1 MGKCSQ
7 LAAKVSVTRVTR
19 FSSFYLADNNIL
31 LRWLWE
37 SDFLIYFAIQSSFL
51 KFKII
56 VKNNNEHLET
66 LTEIRSMMERSS
78 RFISLSGL
86 SGVAAGSFA
95 LLGAV
100 LVYIYLGLRPFSNYR
115 IFYAEVLSRGRW
127 GIGYEVFFLTVAAV
141 VFILAVTSGIYFTS
155 RKARRKGQKVWDKS
169 AFRMLSNLAIP
180 LFVGGIFC
188 LVLFRE
194 GQILLIAPATL
205 VFYGLAL
212 VNGSKYTLDDIRYL
226 GLFEIGLGITGLF
239 FPGYGLELW
248 AIGFGVLHIL
258 YGLIMYRKY
267 ER

>member
-1 MGKCSQ
+1 LSPVI
-7 LAAKVSVTRVTR
+7 LVTSCCAIQIIVKNMRGR
-19 FSSFYLADNNIL
+19 ACRNGL
-31 LRWLWE
+31 LCC
-37 SDFLIYFAIQSSFL
+37 YFAIQSSFRNL
-51 KFKII
+51 KII
-56 VKNNNEHLET
+56 VRNHNEHLET

-95 LLGAV
+95 LLGAT
-100 LVYIYLGLRPFSNYR
+100 LVYVYLGLRPFSNYR
-115 IFYAEVLSRGRW
+115 IFYAEVLNQGKW
-127 GIGYEVFFLTVAAV
+127 GIGYETFFVLVAAA
-141 VFILAVTSGIYFTS
+141 VFLLAVSSGIYFTT

-169 AFRMLSNLAIP
+169 AFRMITNLAIP

-188 LVLFRE
+188 LVLYRE

-226 GLFEIGLGITGLF
+226 GFCELGLGIIGLF

-248 AIGFGVLHIL
+248 AIGFGILHIV
-258 YGLIMYRKY
+258 YGLVMYRKY
-267 ER
+267 E

>member
-1 MGKCSQ
+1 M
-7 LAAKVSVTRVTR
+7 
-19 FSSFYLADNNIL
+19 
-31 LRWLWE
+31 
-37 SDFLIYFAIQSSFL
+37 
-51 KFKII
+51 
-56 VKNNNEHLET
+56 KNHNEHLET

-127 GIGYEVFFLTVAAV
+127 GIGYEAFFLIVAAA
-141 VFILAVTSGIYFTS
+141 VFTLAVTSGIYFTS
-155 RKARRKGQKVWDKS
+155 RKARRKGQKVWDNS
-169 AFRMLSNLAIP
+169 ALRMLSNLAIP
-180 LFVGGIFC
+180 LVVGGIFC

-226 GLFEIGLGITGLF
+226 GLLEIGLGVIGLF